1 LTFEISLNSNI
12 YTHTWW
18 YDCTQIHNKIV
29 VRFFLKDNFP
39 LFITS
44 SSSPSSSYVWNHI
57 EIQRK
62 IWIDI
67 ERVTTHHRLYIQF
80 HSWQKNELFCE
91 GGRKYSSSFHRLQSK
106 TAKILT
112 NLLWFH
118 SLSHSYFDV
127 IIWFWKALC
136 LYHPQKKLSLFFI
149 TLRQRVLIFCFMRRT
164 RGSGLFWH
172 RRIYF
177 VIVQMWRVMWEI
189 FTLEFRIVYFFFVKI
204 LFFMF
209 LLIKPAVVT
218 KIIRLKW
225 LRIVV
230 FISLVCFSFFD
241 FLFTL

>member
-1 LTFEISLNSNI
+1 MTFEISLNSNI

-136 LYHPQKKLSLFFI
+136 LYHPQKKTLSFFYNI
-149 TLRQRVLIFCFMRRT
+149 ATKSAYLLLHETNARQRFVLTSSYIFCDCSNVTSDVGNF
-164 RGSGLFWH
+164 H
-172 RRIYF
+172 ARIPNC
-177 VIVQMWRVMWEI
+177 
-189 FTLEFRIVYFFFVKI
+189 LFFFVKI
-204 LFFMF
+204 LFLCFF
-209 LLIKPAVVT
+209 
-218 KIIRLKW
+218 
-225 LRIVV
+225 
-230 FISLVCFSFFD
+230 SLSLQLSQK
-241 FLFTL
+241 LFV